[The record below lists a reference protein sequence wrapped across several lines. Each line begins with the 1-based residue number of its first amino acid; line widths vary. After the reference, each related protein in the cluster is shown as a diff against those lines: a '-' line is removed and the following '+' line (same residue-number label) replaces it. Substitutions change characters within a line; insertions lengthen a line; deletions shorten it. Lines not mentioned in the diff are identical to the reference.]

1 MKIKLALTFLYALT
15 SFFSFAQLIDEEFE
29 APTNIPLTWIKSGVA
44 ISTNNSCAGSLQSVV
59 FNGAGDALTTPL
71 LVDPSDLKFLYLRSS
86 NATAWTLIVEY
97 STSLTGTWTT
107 IGMITDATNVD
118 CLPFTYDLSA
128 LSNIFIRFRDA
139 RASGLNERYIDNVVV
154 NQRPLAVSLT
164 HFGVKGLEN
173 SAVLSWSTA
182 SESQNSHFVIEQS
195 EDGKNFSAIGTVKGN
210 GTTSTRQLYTFTDYL
225 PSKTQNYYRLRQVD
239 FDGKKTFSSIIN
251 FNFQAKK
258 LKSKV
263 FPTVVSD
270 FVTIEFETEDDA
282 QIDVRDI
289 FGRLIFSQKA
299 ENTEGVNSFYLNL
312 NNAQN
317 GFYFISVLTSDKME
331 THKIQKL

>member
-1 MKIKLALTFLYALT
+1 MKIKLALTLLCTLIYV
-15 SFFSFAQLIDEEFE
+15 FSFAQLIDEEFE
-29 APTNIPLTWIKSGVA
+29 APTNIPSTWISSGVA
-44 ISTNNSCAGSLQSVV
+44 ISTNNSCAGSMQSVV
-59 FNGAGDALTTPL
+59 FNGVGDALTTPL

-97 STSLTGTWTT
+97 ATSLTGTWTT

-118 CLPFTYDLSA
+118 CLPFTHDLSA
-128 LSNIFIRFRDA
+128 LSNVYVRFRDA

-154 NQRPLAVSLT
+154 NQRPLAVSLMN
-164 HFGVKGLEN
+164 FGAKGVGN
-173 SAVLSWSTA
+173 SALLSWSTA
-182 SESQNSHFVIEQS
+182 SESQNSHFLIERS
-195 EDGKNFSAIGTVKGN
+195 EDGKNFSAIGTVKGS
-210 GTTSTRQLYTFTDYL
+210 GTTSARQFYTFTDYL
-225 PSKTQNYYRLRQVD
+225 PSKTQNYYRLQQVD

-270 FVTIEFETEDDA
+270 FVTLEFESKDDA

-289 FGRLIFSQKA
+289 FGRLISSQKA